1 MIHAEVRA
9 LVSVV
14 NIAAVTAGDRERE
27 KETKRHLRGRE
38 REIGAG
44 ERLFLNAPWSFA

>member
-27 KETKRHLRGRE
+27 RDKKAP
-38 REIGAG
+38 AG
-44 ERLFLNAPWSFA
+44 EGARDWGRGKAVS